1 LKLSLLKKVLISG
14 IVAATI
20 LAGTLIAAGPAA
32 ADVESMTVTP
42 ASQNVANG
50 ATTISVSINANSTA
64 QVFGWGAN
72 LIFPKAD
79 LQVVSIT
86 YGGFMASSFGTV
98 IAAPNSS
105 VASSNAAGVISNLG
119 QTFLGAT
126 SGPTGTGTL
135 VTVVFSAVTPAGDN
149 MIDNITLD
157 PAINGTQPAS
167 NLNTIDAN
175 GHVVML
181 PTTLN
186 NGTVTVGTVQV
197 PDLTPINVAANGTNA
212 NYTVSFNVQ
221 NLGGAASPAATTANI
236 FVDGAT
242 TPATTVTVPVIAAH
256 STSGPLTSSSL
267 TISGTLDSIVVTV
280 VPVTGETNTSNNSSA
295 PVNYIYQAP
304 PSGNPVIVDG
314 NIGLTFNFTPP
325 SAISF
330 GTMHV
335 GNNVQTDTNMNVT
348 SNEAWQ
354 ITVQGLAP
362 TSTGGTDGKMTK
374 WLPPVAPAT
383 VGTYYPAVKLHAPL
397 QIGANTPTSSGTFY
411 LDGTVQTLG
420 SGTPET
426 QHTDGIGLTMST
438 TFTQNMSYTDY
449 ALTNGYNYHIV
460 VNFICT
466 PTLY

>member
-1 LKLSLLKKVLISG
+1 MKLSLLKKVLISG

-98 IAAPNSS
+98 ISAPNST
-105 VASSNAAGVISNLG
+105 VTASNAAGVISNLG

-181 PTTLN
+181 TTTLN

-280 VPVTGETNTSNNSSA
+280 VPVTGETNTSNNSA
-295 PVNYIYQAP
+295 NTNYYWVPAP
-304 PSGNPVIVDG
+304 PPGAVIVDG
-314 NIGLTFNFTPP
+314 NIGQYFHFTPP

-330 GTMHV
+330 GTMNV
-335 GNNVQTDTNMNVT
+335 GVNNVQTDTNMNVT
-348 SNEAWQ
+348 GNEAWQ

-362 TSTGGTDGKMTK
+362 STTTSNGYDGKMTK
-374 WLPPVAPAT
+374 WLPTPAPS
-383 VGTYYPAVKLHAPL
+383 GTYNSAVKLHSPL
-397 QIGANTPTSSGTFY
+397 QIGANTPIGSGTVA
-411 LDGTVQTLG
+411 LDGTIQTLG

-426 QHTDGIGLTMST
+426 QHTDGSGLTMTT
-438 TFTQNMSYTDY
+438 TFTQNISYTDY